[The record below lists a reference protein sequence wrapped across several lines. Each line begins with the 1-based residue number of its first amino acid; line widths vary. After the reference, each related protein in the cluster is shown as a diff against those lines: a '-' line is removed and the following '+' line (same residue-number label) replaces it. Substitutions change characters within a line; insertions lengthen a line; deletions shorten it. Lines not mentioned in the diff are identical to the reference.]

1 MCIHRGGVHLFVSSP
16 HLHKEMNYAKKE
28 VQLPDPFDPQDS
40 AGEPEVGPQSGGL
53 ISRQQALKLAGAATV
68 GGAFGLLGSQETA
81 HARRRRR
88 KRQPKL
94 GANVQHTDATVY
106 SGLPGDHRV
115 AQVFINPFEGSLTT
129 ATFFVN
135 KRSDNG
141 PGDYLVQINM
151 ALNDGNGVG
160 TPISIDAV
168 LASTIIPD
176 RSVPEGISMVT
187 ARFAAPAR
195 VLTNVWYALV
205 VSRPGSTGGLWIGRR
220 TDNPSPDYLFI
231 STSLSG
237 NNFTRSVDVND
248 MVFSTYIL

>member
-1 MCIHRGGVHLFVSSP
+1 
-16 HLHKEMNYAKKE
+16 
-28 VQLPDPFDPQDS
+28 
-40 AGEPEVGPQSGGL
+40 
-53 ISRQQALKLAGAATV
+53 V
-68 GGAFGLLGSQETA
+68 GGAFGLLGSQEAA
-81 HARRRRR
+81 HARRR
-88 KRQPKL
+88 KKQPKL

-106 SGLPGDHRV
+106 TGLPGDYRV
-115 AQVFINPFEGSLTT
+115 AQVFTNPFEGSLTT

-135 KRSDNG
+135 KRSENG

-151 ALNDGNGVG
+151 AVNNGNGVG
-160 TPISIDAV
+160 TPISVDAV

-220 TDNPSPDYLFI
+220 ADDPSPDHLFF

-237 NNFTRSVDVND
+237 NNFSMATSSTD
-248 MVFSTYIL
+248 MVFSTYILKAGA